1 MILIILLIIFFC
13 YILLHNLLHNLFPVI
28 KEGVTNKCKN
38 DKDCAKTSLY
48 EVEQNAPVIE
58 KKIEDTS
65 LHLDKQL
72 SEVNNKIKS
81 LAKKQK
87 TTTNL
92 IQKNNSSIQQIDE
105 EIEE

>member
-13 YILLHNLLHNLFPVI
+13 YILLHNLFPVI

-65 LHLDKQL
+65 SQLDKQI

-92 IQKNNSSIQQIDE
+92 IQKNNSSIRQIDE
-105 EIEE
+105 EL